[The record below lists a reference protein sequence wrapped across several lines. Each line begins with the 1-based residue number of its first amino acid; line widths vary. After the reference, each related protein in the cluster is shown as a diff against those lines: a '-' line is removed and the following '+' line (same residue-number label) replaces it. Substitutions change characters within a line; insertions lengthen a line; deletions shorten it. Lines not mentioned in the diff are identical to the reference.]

1 MFWRQVEYIFCKL
14 GCDLPWLQVRNQLQ
28 RVVLEEISQER
39 DQLCPHQG
47 YFRKVGSMS
56 IINLVADMFGL
67 IKEFSDA
74 GDEV

>member
-1 MFWRQVEYIFCKL
+1 MFWRRVEYIFCKL

-47 YFRKVGSMS
+47 YFRKGGRARE
-56 IINLVADMFGL
+56 ADQRC
-67 IKEFSDA
+67 ISKI
-74 GDEV
+74 GDI